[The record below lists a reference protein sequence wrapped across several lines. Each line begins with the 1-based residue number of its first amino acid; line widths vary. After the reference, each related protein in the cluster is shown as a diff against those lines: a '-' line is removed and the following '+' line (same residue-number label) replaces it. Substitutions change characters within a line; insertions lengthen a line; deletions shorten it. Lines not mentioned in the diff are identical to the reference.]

1 MQYDSF
7 ELLYVYIKKLD
18 RCFENQSF
26 NFSNDYHV
34 EYDIKNKK
42 LKITK
47 NDNNVLKDF
56 FSPKIKSINLVV
68 GKNGSGKTTLFDLL
82 GLKKVDR
89 DELSSSD
96 GWFLLYKCGHDNEFY
111 VEGFNSELLFKPQKL
126 INEQLIN
133 PLYAVDFYYDFKTME
148 FYEKNFIDDFDL
160 SFIFYNKNKTYSSLL
175 PPPFG
180 NNANGNLLERKYI
193 KTGNLADLY
202 YLATNNHAF
211 IEVMKKETWVLTID
225 IADIFIL
232 KHSATDFDVNRN
244 VGDLELIFNSKF
256 NNDEYHQL
264 DVKEKYRFILLK
276 SMVCF
281 IYNRIK
287 YPYKYTSDIIK
298 KYLVEVKEI
307 NSSVS
312 TIDKINNMCKI
323 TCRYLY
329 EITENRKSF
338 ECYEFLDNICNQIN
352 SLPDNYISYVESNE
366 KSEIFPY
373 IIENLKIK
381 INLNDKFNVNVFK
394 LLKLYDMSNSELRY
408 LSTKIISLFSIEKEF
423 FTAFKEVF
431 QVHLNHQISEGELG
445 LINTYSGIYYAL
457 TNEYKNQKSA
467 IILLDEPDKSFHP
480 MWIASFIDN
489 LIKLVESINNEM
501 TYQFI
506 ISTHSPFMLSD
517 VPKEAITC
525 IDIVDHHRIVSQAKT
540 SFASNYYDIIKDTF
554 FLKDSVGT
562 FAKRK
567 INEIIEEINN
577 LNSNTNQET
586 ITKLNNLIN
595 IIDDPYLK
603 NTLSLQLN
611 KKIAKFNQKT
621 ALALEKQQL
630 EARIKEITLLLGDKD
645 D

>member
-26 NFSNDYHV
+26 NFSNDYYV

-68 GKNGSGKTTLFDLL
+68 GKNGSGKTILFDLL

-89 DELSSSD
+89 YNLFNLNNNNA
-96 GWFLLYKCGHDNEFY
+96 GWFALYKCNNEASFY
-111 VEGFNSELLFKPQKL
+111 VEGFNPNLLFRNQEL
-126 INEQLIN
+126 VNDQLIN
-133 PLYAVDFYYDFKTME
+133 PLYAVHFYYDFNRME
-148 FYEKNFIDDFDL
+148 LCDKFFANSNTHINLPFL
-160 SFIFYNKNKTYSSLL
+160 FYNKEITNSLL
-175 PPPFG
+175 
-180 NNANGNLLERKYI
+180 LLNPKLINSGEDPSYLINRKYI
-193 KTGNLADLY
+193 KNGNLADLY
-202 YLATNNHAF
+202 YLASNNYNFFKEIDDSDLKIMIKISKNYNFSQLDEIFKNKFNHDEYSNLLITDRYRYRLFKEIVYAGYKF
-211 IEVMKKETWVLTID
+211 IENSEKQIKYIAEINNVNTNLTILEKINQMCA
-225 IADIFIL
+225 IAC
-232 KHSATDFDVNRN
+232 
-244 VGDLELIFNSKF
+244 
-256 NNDEYHQL
+256 
-264 DVKEKYRFILLK
+264 KY
-276 SMVCF
+276 
-281 IYNRIK
+281 
-287 YPYKYTSDIIK
+287 IK
-298 KYLVEVKEI
+298 KYSYSFISYSYLDELCHNISQLPEYYLNYQYLAINEKEDDYLGI
-307 NSSVS
+307 EISLTETFNQNVYE
-312 TIDKINNMCKI
+312 IL
-323 TCRYLY
+323 RLY
-329 EITENRKSF
+329 ELLSGRLNFDYLK
-338 ECYEFLDNICNQIN
+338 QI
-352 SLPDNYISYVESNE
+352 
-366 KSEIFPY
+366 
-373 IIENLKIK
+373 
-381 INLNDKFNVNVFK
+381 
-394 LLKLYDMSNSELRY
+394 
-408 LSTKIISLFSIEKEF
+408 
-423 FTAFKEVF
+423 F

-611 KKIAKFNQKT
+611 KKIAKFNQKI

>member
-7 ELLYVYIKKLD
+7 ELLYVYIKKID

-26 NFSNDYHV
+26 NFSNDYYV

-82 GLKKVDR
+82 GLTYDDRYKLFDLDNQDKVK
-89 DELSSSD
+89 
-96 GWFLLYKCGHDNEFY
+96 GWFALYKCNNEAGFY
-111 VEGFNSELLFKPQKL
+111 VEGFNPDLLFDDYFCNNKEVHETYSL
-126 INEQLIN
+126 HII
-133 PLYAVDFYYDFKTME
+133 YDFYKQCIV
-148 FYEKNFIDDFDL
+148 EKHFSGGHLHGDCP
-160 SFIFYNKNKTYSSLL
+160 FIFYNGQRSLSSILPMSNINFRDDYSYLL
-175 PPPFG
+175 
-180 NNANGNLLERKYI
+180 NRQYI
-193 KTGNLADLY
+193 HKENLADLY
-202 YLATNNHAF
+202 YLATHNFSFFNDF
-211 IEVMKKETWVLTID
+211 TNDTLSID
-225 IADIFIL
+225 IEI
-232 KHSATDFDVNRN
+232 KNDVNYAS
-244 VGDLELIFNSKF
+244 DTEI
-256 NNDEYHQL
+256 ND
-264 DVKEKYRFILLK
+264 F
-276 SMVCF
+276 F
-281 IYNRIK
+281 
-287 YPYKYTSDIIK
+287 
-298 KYLVEVKEI
+298 KYLVRNGQYLQLEKKERYI
-307 NSSVS
+307 FNLYKTEILKIYYRVIKENREENRKYLEQLNKLKKDQYLIKIIRTLFQITSQFL
-312 TIDKINNMCKI
+312 DKINGGG
-323 TCRYLY
+323 RSFHYDSFLS
-329 EITENRKSF
+329 EICNCISQ
-338 ECYEFLDNICNQIN
+338 LDNKYIN
-352 SLPDNYISYVESNE
+352 YTYKENDDTPFIKSIEEILRIELP
-366 KSEIFPY
+366 
-373 IIENLKIK
+373 IIDSFDE
-381 INLNDKFNVNVFK
+381 NVFN
-394 LLKLYDMSNSELRY
+394 LLNVYETMKKRCELFGD
-408 LSTKIISLFSIEKEF
+408 FSRTF
-423 FTAFKEVF
+423 SVYFNT
-431 QVHLNHQISEGELG
+431 NISEGELG

-489 LIKLVESINNEM
+489 LIKLVESIDNEM

-525 IDIVDHHRIVSQAKT
+525 IDIVNHHRIVSQAKT

-554 FLKDSVGT
+554 FLKDSVGA

>member
-7 ELLYVYIKKLD
+7 ELLYVYIKKIN

-56 FSPKIKSINLVV
+56 FSPKIKSVNLVV

-89 DELSSSD
+89 YNLFNLNNNDE
-96 GWFLLYKCGHDNEFY
+96 GWFALYKCNNDAEFY
-111 VEGFNSELLFKPQKL
+111 VEGFNPDLLFRNQEL
-126 INEQLIN
+126 VNDQLIN
-133 PLYAVDFYYDFKTME
+133 PLYAVHFYYDFKMMKLC
-148 FYEKNFIDDFDL
+148 EKFFSNSNTHINLPFL
-160 SFIFYNKNKTYSSLL
+160 FYNKEITNSSLL
-175 PPPFG
+175 LNQKLINSGEDPSYLI
-180 NNANGNLLERKYI
+180 NRKYI
-193 KTGNLADLY
+193 KNGNLADLY
-202 YLATNNHAF
+202 YLASNNYNFFKEIEDSDLKIMIKISKNYNSLLLDEIFKNKFNHDEYENLLIKDRYRYRLFKEVVYAGYKF
-211 IEVMKKETWVLTID
+211 IENSEKKTD
-225 IADIFIL
+225 YIAEINNVNTNLMIL
-232 KHSATDFDVNRN
+232 
-244 VGDLELIFNSKF
+244 
-256 NNDEYHQL
+256 
-264 DVKEKYRFILLK
+264 EKINQMCAIACRY
-276 SMVCF
+276 
-281 IYNRIK
+281 
-287 YPYKYTSDIIK
+287 IK
-298 KYLVEVKEI
+298 KYSYSFISYSYLDELCLNISQLPEYYLNYQHLQFNEKEDDDYFEI
-307 NSSVS
+307 VIPLTENFNQNVCE
-312 TIDKINNMCKI
+312 IL
-323 TCRYLY
+323 RLY
-329 EITENRKSF
+329 ELLSGRLNFDYLK
-338 ECYEFLDNICNQIN
+338 QI
-352 SLPDNYISYVESNE
+352 
-366 KSEIFPY
+366 
-373 IIENLKIK
+373 
-381 INLNDKFNVNVFK
+381 
-394 LLKLYDMSNSELRY
+394 
-408 LSTKIISLFSIEKEF
+408 
-423 FTAFKEVF
+423 F

-489 LIKLVESINNEM
+489 LIKLVESIDNEM

-554 FLKDSVGT
+554 FLKDSVGI

-603 NTLSLQLN
+603 NTLSLELN
-611 KKIAKFNQKT
+611 KKIAKFNQKS

>member
-26 NFSNDYHV
+26 NFSNDYYV

-89 DELSSSD
+89 YNLFNLNNNND
-96 GWFLLYKCGHDNEFY
+96 GWFALYKCNNKEGFY
-111 VEGFNSELLFKPQKL
+111 VEGFNPDLLFINQEL

-133 PLYAVDFYYDFKTME
+133 PLYAVHFYYDFNRME
-148 FYEKNFIDDFDL
+148 LCDKFFANSNTHINLPFL
-160 SFIFYNKNKTYSSLL
+160 FYNKEITNSSLL
-175 PPPFG
+175 KITNYHFTVG
-180 NNANGNLLERKYI
+180 YLIRRKYI

-202 YLATNNHAF
+202 YLASNNYNFFKEIDDSDLKIMIKISKNYNFSQLDEIFKNKFNHDEYSNLLITDRYRYRLFKEIVYAGYKF
-211 IEVMKKETWVLTID
+211 IE
-225 IADIFIL
+225 
-232 KHSATDFDVNRN
+232 
-244 VGDLELIFNSKF
+244 NS
-256 NNDEYHQL
+256 
-264 DVKEKYRFILLK
+264 EKQ
-276 SMVCF
+276 
-281 IYNRIK
+281 IK
-287 YPYKYTSDIIK
+287 YIAEINNVNTNLIILEKINQMCAIACKYIK
-298 KYLVEVKEI
+298 KYSYSFISYSYLDELCHNISQLPEYYLNYQYLAINEKEDDYLGI
-307 NSSVS
+307 EIPLTETFNQNVYE
-312 TIDKINNMCKI
+312 IL
-323 TCRYLY
+323 RLY
-329 EITENRKSF
+329 ELLSGRLNFDYLK
-338 ECYEFLDNICNQIN
+338 QI
-352 SLPDNYISYVESNE
+352 
-366 KSEIFPY
+366 
-373 IIENLKIK
+373 
-381 INLNDKFNVNVFK
+381 
-394 LLKLYDMSNSELRY
+394 
-408 LSTKIISLFSIEKEF
+408 
-423 FTAFKEVF
+423 F

-611 KKIAKFNQKT
+611 KKIAKFNQKS

>member
-7 ELLYVYIKKLD
+7 ELLYVYIKKID

-89 DELSSSD
+89 YNLFNLNNNND
-96 GWFLLYKCGHDNEFY
+96 GWFALYKCNNKEGFY
-111 VEGFNSELLFKPQKL
+111 VEGFNPDLLFINQEL

-133 PLYAVDFYYDFKTME
+133 PLYAVHFYYDFNRME
-148 FYEKNFIDDFDL
+148 LCDKFFANSNTHINLPFL
-160 SFIFYNKNKTYSSLL
+160 FYNKEITNSSLL
-175 PPPFG
+175 KITNYHFTVG
-180 NNANGNLLERKYI
+180 YLIRRKYI

-202 YLATNNHAF
+202 YLASNNYNFFKEIDDSDLKIMIKISKNYNFSQLDEIFKNKFNHDEYSNLLITDRYRYRLFKEIVYAGYKF
-211 IEVMKKETWVLTID
+211 IE
-225 IADIFIL
+225 
-232 KHSATDFDVNRN
+232 
-244 VGDLELIFNSKF
+244 NS
-256 NNDEYHQL
+256 
-264 DVKEKYRFILLK
+264 EKQ
-276 SMVCF
+276 
-281 IYNRIK
+281 IK
-287 YPYKYTSDIIK
+287 YIAEINNVNTNLIILEKINQMCAIACKYIK
-298 KYLVEVKEI
+298 KYSYSFISYSYLDELCHNISQLPEYYLNYQYLAINEKEDDYLGI
-307 NSSVS
+307 EISLTETFNQNVYE
-312 TIDKINNMCKI
+312 IL
-323 TCRYLY
+323 RLY
-329 EITENRKSF
+329 ELLSGRLNFDYLK
-338 ECYEFLDNICNQIN
+338 QI
-352 SLPDNYISYVESNE
+352 
-366 KSEIFPY
+366 
-373 IIENLKIK
+373 
-381 INLNDKFNVNVFK
+381 
-394 LLKLYDMSNSELRY
+394 
-408 LSTKIISLFSIEKEF
+408 
-423 FTAFKEVF
+423 F

-489 LIKLVESINNEM
+489 LIKLVESIDNEM

-525 IDIVDHHRIVSQAKT
+525 IDIVNHHRIVSQAKT

>member
-1 MQYDSF
+1 MRKRC
-7 ELLYVYIKKLD
+7 ELFWD
-18 RCFENQSF
+18 
-26 NFSNDYHV
+26 FSRV
-34 EYDIKNKK
+34 
-42 LKITK
+42 
-47 NDNNVLKDF
+47 
-56 FSPKIKSINLVV
+56 FSV
-68 GKNGSGKTTLFDLL
+68 
-82 GLKKVDR
+82 
-89 DELSSSD
+89 
-96 GWFLLYKCGHDNEFY
+96 H
-111 VEGFNSELLFKPQKL
+111 
-126 INEQLIN
+126 
-133 PLYAVDFYYDFKTME
+133 
-148 FYEKNFIDDFDL
+148 
-160 SFIFYNKNKTYSSLL
+160 
-175 PPPFG
+175 
-180 NNANGNLLERKYI
+180 
-193 KTGNLADLY
+193 
-202 YLATNNHAF
+202 
-211 IEVMKKETWVLTID
+211 
-225 IADIFIL
+225 
-232 KHSATDFDVNRN
+232 
-244 VGDLELIFNSKF
+244 F
-256 NNDEYHQL
+256 NN
-264 DVKEKYRFILLK
+264 
-276 SMVCF
+276 
-281 IYNRIK
+281 N
-287 YPYKYTSDIIK
+287 
-298 KYLVEVKEI
+298 
-307 NSSVS
+307 
-312 TIDKINNMCKI
+312 
-323 TCRYLY
+323 
-329 EITENRKSF
+329 
-338 ECYEFLDNICNQIN
+338 
-352 SLPDNYISYVESNE
+352 
-366 KSEIFPY
+366 
-373 IIENLKIK
+373 
-381 INLNDKFNVNVFK
+381 
-394 LLKLYDMSNSELRY
+394 
-408 LSTKIISLFSIEKEF
+408 
-423 FTAFKEVF
+423 
-431 QVHLNHQISEGELG
+431 ISEGELS

>member
-7 ELLYVYIKKLD
+7 ELLYVYIKKID

-89 DELSSSD
+89 YNLFNLNNNND
-96 GWFLLYKCGHDNEFY
+96 GWFALYKCNNKEGFY
-111 VEGFNSELLFKPQKL
+111 VEGFNPDLLFINQEL

-133 PLYAVDFYYDFKTME
+133 PLYAVHFYYDFNRME
-148 FYEKNFIDDFDL
+148 LCDKFFANSNTHINLPFL
-160 SFIFYNKNKTYSSLL
+160 FYNKEITNSSLL
-175 PPPFG
+175 KITNYHFTVG
-180 NNANGNLLERKYI
+180 YLIRRKYI

-202 YLATNNHAF
+202 YLASNNYNFFKEIDDSDLKIMIKISKNYNFSQLDEIFKNKFNHDEYSNLLITDRYRYRLFKEIVYAGYKF
-211 IEVMKKETWVLTID
+211 IE
-225 IADIFIL
+225 
-232 KHSATDFDVNRN
+232 
-244 VGDLELIFNSKF
+244 NS
-256 NNDEYHQL
+256 
-264 DVKEKYRFILLK
+264 EKQ
-276 SMVCF
+276 
-281 IYNRIK
+281 IK
-287 YPYKYTSDIIK
+287 YIAEINNVNTNLIILEKINQMCAIACKYIK
-298 KYLVEVKEI
+298 KYSYSFISYSYLDELCHNISQLPEYYLNYQYLAINEKEDDYLGI
-307 NSSVS
+307 EIPLTETFNQNVYE
-312 TIDKINNMCKI
+312 IL
-323 TCRYLY
+323 RLY
-329 EITENRKSF
+329 ELLSGRLNFDYLK
-338 ECYEFLDNICNQIN
+338 QI
-352 SLPDNYISYVESNE
+352 
-366 KSEIFPY
+366 
-373 IIENLKIK
+373 
-381 INLNDKFNVNVFK
+381 
-394 LLKLYDMSNSELRY
+394 
-408 LSTKIISLFSIEKEF
+408 
-423 FTAFKEVF
+423 F

>member
-7 ELLYVYIKKLD
+7 ELLYVYIKKID

-34 EYDIKNKK
+34 EYDNKNKK

-47 NDNNVLKDF
+47 NDNNGLKDF
-56 FSPKIKSINLVV
+56 FSSKIKSINLVV

-89 DELSSSD
+89 YNLFNLNNNDE
-96 GWFLLYKCGHDNEFY
+96 GWFALYKCNNDAEFY
-111 VEGFNSELLFKPQKL
+111 VEGFNPDLLFRNQEL

-133 PLYAVDFYYDFKTME
+133 PLYAIHFYYDFKMMTLC
-148 FYEKNFIDDFDL
+148 EKFFANSNTHINLPFL
-160 SFIFYNKNKTYSSLL
+160 FYNKEITNSSLL
-175 PPPFG
+175 LNPKLINSGEDPSYLI
-180 NNANGNLLERKYI
+180 NRKYI
-193 KTGNLADLY
+193 KNGNLADLY
-202 YLATNNHAF
+202 YLASNN
-211 IEVMKKETWVLTID
+211 
-225 IADIFIL
+225 
-232 KHSATDFDVNRN
+232 
-244 VGDLELIFNSKF
+244 
-256 NNDEYHQL
+256 
-264 DVKEKYRFILLK
+264 
-276 SMVCF
+276 
-281 IYNRIK
+281 YNFF
-287 YPYKYTSDIIK
+287 
-298 KYLVEVKEI
+298 KEI
-307 NSSVS
+307 
-312 TIDKINNMCKI
+312 
-323 TCRYLY
+323 
-329 EITENRKSF
+329 
-338 ECYEFLDNICNQIN
+338 
-352 SLPDNYISYVESNE
+352 ES
-366 KSEIFPY
+366 K
-373 IIENLKIK
+373 NLKILITFSK
-381 INLNDKFNVNVFK
+381 KMVKTVPIQFDIIFNDKFNHEE
-394 LLKLYDMSNSELRY
+394 YDDLVIKDRY
-408 LSTKIISLFSIEKEF
+408 RYRL
-423 FTAFKEVF
+423 FKEVVYAGYELIENSEKQIKYIAEINNVNTNLMILEKINQMCAIACRYIKKYSYSFISYSYLDELCHNISQLPKYYLNYQHLQINEKEDDYLGIEIPLTETFNQNAYEILRLYELLSGRLNFDCLKQIF

-489 LIKLVESINNEM
+489 LIKLVESIDNEM

-540 SFASNYYDIIKDTF
+540 SFASNYYDIIKDIF
-554 FLKDSVGT
+554 FLKDSVGA

-630 EARIKEITLLLGDKD
+630 EARIKEITLLLGDED

>member
-7 ELLYVYIKKLD
+7 ELLYVYIKKID

-89 DELSSSD
+89 YNLFNLNNNND
-96 GWFLLYKCGHDNEFY
+96 GWFALYKCNNEASFY
-111 VEGFNSELLFKPQKL
+111 VEGFNPDLLFINQEL

-133 PLYAVDFYYDFKTME
+133 PLYAVHFYYDFNRME
-148 FYEKNFIDDFDL
+148 LCDKFFANSNTHINLPFL
-160 SFIFYNKNKTYSSLL
+160 FYNKEITNSLL
-175 PPPFG
+175 
-180 NNANGNLLERKYI
+180 LLNPKLINSGEDPSYLINRKYI
-193 KTGNLADLY
+193 KNGNLADLY
-202 YLATNNHAF
+202 YLASNNYNFFKEIESKNLKILIAF
-211 IEVMKKETWVLTID
+211 SKKMGKTVPIQ
-225 IADIFIL
+225 
-232 KHSATDFDVNRN
+232 FDVIFKNKFN
-244 VGDLELIFNSKF
+244 HEEYDDLVIKDRYRYRLFKEVVYAGYELIENSEKKTDYIAEI
-256 NNDEYHQL
+256 NNVNANL
-264 DVKEKYRFILLK
+264 MILEKINQ
-276 SMVCF
+276 MCA
-281 IYNRIK
+281 IACK
-287 YPYKYTSDIIK
+287 YIK
-298 KYLVEVKEI
+298 KYSYSFISYSYLDELCHNISQLPEYYLNYQYLAINEKEDDYLGI
-307 NSSVS
+307 EISLTETFNQNVYE
-312 TIDKINNMCKI
+312 IL
-323 TCRYLY
+323 RLY
-329 EITENRKSF
+329 ELLSGRLNFDYLK
-338 ECYEFLDNICNQIN
+338 QI
-352 SLPDNYISYVESNE
+352 
-366 KSEIFPY
+366 
-373 IIENLKIK
+373 
-381 INLNDKFNVNVFK
+381 
-394 LLKLYDMSNSELRY
+394 
-408 LSTKIISLFSIEKEF
+408 
-423 FTAFKEVF
+423 F

-489 LIKLVESINNEM
+489 LIKLVESIDNEM

-517 VPKEAITC
+517 VPKEAIMC

-586 ITKLNNLIN
+586 ITKLTNLIN